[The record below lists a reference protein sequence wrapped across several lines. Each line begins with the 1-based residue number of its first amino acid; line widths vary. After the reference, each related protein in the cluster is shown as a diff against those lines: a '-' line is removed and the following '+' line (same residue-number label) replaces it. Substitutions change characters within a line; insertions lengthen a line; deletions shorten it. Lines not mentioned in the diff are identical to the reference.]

1 MSKCCKCAKWWPHNW
16 LCLKGLSVLFLVL
29 FYMAFVF
36 AIYQTIAIL
45 MLPGMTWKEI
55 IGALFTYTISDL
67 AAAVMFLTMS
77 KILKAVAA
85 IKHAVAPCC
94 CGTHNEEPAAEENK

>member
-29 FYMAFVF
+29 FYVAFVF

-45 MLPGMTWKEI
+45 MLPGMTWKET
-55 IGALFTYTISDL
+55 IGLLFNYTLSDL

-77 KILKAVAA
+77 KILKTLGK

-94 CGTHNEEPAAEENK
+94 CETHHEDAPVEENK